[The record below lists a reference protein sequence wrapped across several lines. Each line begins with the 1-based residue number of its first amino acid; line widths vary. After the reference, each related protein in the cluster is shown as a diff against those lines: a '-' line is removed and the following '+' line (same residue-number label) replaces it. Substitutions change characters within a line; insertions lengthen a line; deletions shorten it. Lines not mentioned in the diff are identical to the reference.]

1 MNLKGTKTEANLST
15 AFIGESR
22 ARNKYT
28 FYAAQARKDG
38 YEQIARLFEET
49 AKNEQQH
56 AEIWFKY
63 LCGGSI
69 GETPHNLA
77 DAAKGENYEWTVM
90 YADFAK
96 EAKEEGLN
104 ELAYLFEAVGK
115 IEKEHEERFNQLLEN
130 VQQNKVFQ
138 KDQPQQ
144 WICGK
149 CGHIHEGD
157 EAPKICPVCQNPQAF
172 FSIRATNY

>member
-28 FYAAQARKDG
+28 FYAEKARQDG
-38 YEQIARLFEET
+38 YEQIATLFEET
-49 AKNEQQH
+49 AKNEQKH
-56 AEIWFKY
+56 AEIWFQY

-69 GETPHNLA
+69 GDTKENLP

-96 EAKEEGLN
+96 EAKQEGLD
-104 ELAYLFEAVGK
+104 ELAYLFDAVAK
-115 IEKEHEERFNQLLEN
+115 IEKEHEERFNKLFEN
-130 VQQNKVFQ
+130 VQQDKVFQ

-144 WICGK
+144 WICGQ

-157 EAPKICPVCQNPQAF
+157 AAPKICPVCKSKQAAF
-172 FSIRATNY
+172 FIRATNY